1 MTTLADTSRA
11 ADRRL
16 TGSAL
21 RGRLLARPETP
32 SLVFLALLALAL
44 SVLSDAFLTVG
55 NLQGILDQ
63 VAVVGIVALAV
74 NQVVLAGEI
83 DIATGSLLAVCAFTA
98 GTVAAATGGLLAP
111 LAGALVVGGL
121 VGLLNGSLVAL
132 ARIPSI
138 IVTLGMLNVLRG
150 AVLVRDAS
158 QVLIAPTAARAL
170 GQGTVAG
177 VNRSLLV
184 LAAVFVV
191 FEVLSRHTVWGR
203 DVLAVGG
210 NRTAARLAGVPS
222 ARTRIVAFT
231 LVGLCVGVASLVFL
245 GQVGQLQATAAT
257 GLELQAIAAVVI
269 GGTSIAGGRGSNL
282 APLVGAV
289 LTGVILNG
297 LTLLRVPGT
306 YQDLVLGAL
315 VLAAISVDALRR
327 RLLRSAP

>member
-1 MTTLADTSRA
+1 MTTLAYTPRA
-11 ADRRL
+11 PAPRPVNSTMRK
-16 TGSAL
+16 
-21 RGRLLARPETP
+21 RLLARPEAP
-32 SLVFLALLALAL
+32 SLAFLALLALVL
-44 SVLSDAFLTVG
+44 SVLSEAFLTVG
-55 NLQGILDQ
+55 NLQGIVDQ
-63 VAVVGIVALAV
+63 VAVVGIIALAV

-83 DIATGSLLAVCAFTA
+83 DISTGSLLAVCAFTA
-98 GTVAAATGGLLAP
+98 GTVATATDGLLAP
-111 LAGALVVGGL
+111 LAAALVAGGL
-121 VGLLNGSLVAL
+121 VGLLSGSLVAL
-132 ARIPSI
+132 ARVPSI

-150 AVLVRDAS
+150 TVLVRDAS

-170 GQGTVAG
+170 GQGTVVG

-184 LAAVFVV
+184 LAAVFIV
-191 FEVLSRHTVWGR
+191 FEVLSRHTTWGR

-210 NRTAARLAGVPS
+210 NRVAARLAGVPS
-222 ARTRIVAFT
+222 ARTRVVAFT

-289 LTGVILNG
+289 LTGVIING

-315 VLAAISVDALRR
+315 VLAAISADALRR
-327 RLLRSAP
+327 RLLKSAP